1 MYEIKEIIRLE
12 LYGKFAHFR
21 KFYTN
26 ASSQSYFIPPKT
38 TIMGILGSVLELSRD
53 DYYDLF
59 NEDQILFSIAINKE
73 SDIRKINQSL
83 NYISDHYFNLLAGKK
98 GKVQRTQCKFE
109 LLTGNIIYDLYL
121 GLKMKNPEFE
131 RLKEKISE
139 QNLGFGVSLGQKQF
153 KGSIVKKET
162 YDKNNFENFTEAYKL
177 DSSIRNSDIKELN
190 FNENTN
196 IIREDIPFCFKK
208 IETGREIQ
216 ETSTV
221 IAEKNGKRLNGKFEN
236 IVNIKNDLYLSFF

>member
-1 MYEIKEIIRLE
+1 MYEINEIIKLE

-26 ASSQSYFIPPKT
+26 ASSQSYFLPPKT
-38 TIMGILGSVLELSRD
+38 TIMGILGSILELPRD

-59 NEDQILFSIAINKE
+59 NKDHILFSIAINKE
-73 SDIRKINQSL
+73 SNIRKVNQSL
-83 NYISDHYFNLLAGKK
+83 NYISDHYFNLLVGKK

-109 LLTGNIIYDLYL
+109 LLTGNIIYDVYL
-121 GLKMKNPEFE
+121 GLKTKKTEFE

-139 QNLGFGVSLGQKQF
+139 QNLGFGISLGQKQF

-162 YDKNNFENFTEAYKL
+162 YAKNNFEALAEASSV
-177 DSSIRNSDIKELN
+177 DSSICRRDILELN
-190 FNENTN
+190 LNEEIN
-196 IIREDIPFCFKK
+196 IIKEDIPFCFKK

-221 IAEKNGKRLNGKFEN
+221 IAEKNGKRLNGTFKN
-236 IVNIKNDLYLSFF
+236 MVNIKNDLYLSFF